1 MVFMI
6 ISYAA
11 VVFDWYQLIDFLPV
25 TSFLTSL
32 FSDFSRCW
40 HSTAVLLEAV
50 VLYSLRSVVEMNRL
64 FFQCIEVNRIIA
76 CKGSLYELLK

>member
-1 MVFMI
+1 MCGFDIGCMAMANNFNWGKKGYLLHTDSLQSVSYVFFFFFTI

-40 HSTAVLLEAV
+40 HSTAV
-50 VLYSLRSVVEMNRL
+50 
-64 FFQCIEVNRIIA
+64 
-76 CKGSLYELLK
+76 